1 MPHDPPVALGQRLV
15 AVEYGLVMY
24 FLLNDCV
31 LNLQGDDLAPAALT
45 RRFGSIGF
53 DYVQTLGQELFSE
66 QPLLQHDH
74 PERAKKLAALINA
87 KQPTINA
94 ALFVAPALGCRPAQV
109 GVRFASLDVAT
120 MASLQ
125 RAQSIGA
132 LDAIVADKEVW
143 RRLAA

>member
-1 MPHDPPVALGQRLV
+1 
-15 AVEYGLVMY
+15 MY
-24 FLLNDCV
+24 FLLNDAV
-31 LNLQGDDLAPAALT
+31 LNLQGDDLSPQALG

-66 QPLLQHDH
+66 QPLLQHSQ
-74 PERAKKLAALINA
+74 PERAIKLAALINS

-94 ALFVAPALGCRPAQV
+94 ALFIAPAVGCKPGQV

-120 MASLQ
+120 MANLQ
-125 RAQSIGA
+125 QAQAKGA
-132 LDAIVADKEVW
+132 LDAVVADREVW

>member
-1 MPHDPPVALGQRLV
+1 
-15 AVEYGLVMY
+15 MY
-24 FLLNDCV
+24 FLLTDAV
-31 LNLQGDDLAPAALT
+31 LNLQGDDLAPAALA

-66 QPLLQHDH
+66 QPMLQHDH

-94 ALFVAPALGCRPAQV
+94 ALFIAPARGCPAGQV
-109 GVRFASLDVAT
+109 GVRFASLDLPTLAN
-120 MASLQ
+120 LQ
-125 RAQSIGA
+125 RAQATGA
-132 LDAIVADKEVW
+132 LDAVTADREVW

>member
-1 MPHDPPVALGQRLV
+1 
-15 AVEYGLVMY
+15 MY
-24 FLLNDCV
+24 FLLNDAV
-31 LNLQGDDLAPAALT
+31 LNLQGDDLTPQVLG

-66 QPLLQHDH
+66 EPLLQHAH
-74 PERAKKLAALINA
+74 PERAVKLAALINA

-94 ALFVAPALGCRPAQV
+94 ALFIAPALGCKPGQV

-120 MASLQ
+120 MATLQ
-125 RAQSIGA
+125 RAQAVGA
-132 LDAIVADKEVW
+132 LDAVLADREVW

>member
-1 MPHDPPVALGQRLV
+1 
-15 AVEYGLVMY
+15 MY
-24 FLLNDCV
+24 FLLNDTV
-31 LNLQGDDLAPAALT
+31 LNLQGDDLAPAALS

-94 ALFVAPALGCRPAQV
+94 ALFVAPARGCPPGQV
-109 GVRFASLDVAT
+109 GVRFASLDLPMLAN
-120 MASLQ
+120 LQ
-125 RAQSIGA
+125 RAQASGA
-132 LDAIVADKEVW
+132 LDALIADREVW